1 MKNTDKHTPARLPDA
16 ELAVMQAL
24 WGIGRPA
31 ARPELDAALESRGWG
46 PTTVLNLIARLE
58 GKGFLSREKQG
69 KGYLYT
75 ARISREQ
82 YLEAESA
89 HVLQRAFEG
98 SAKQFIAALYAGQTL
113 SQQDLSELEAY
124 LHQLQKGG

>member
-1 MKNTDKHTPARLPDA
+1 MNTHSRRGPARLPDA

-24 WGIGRPA
+24 WAIGRPA
-31 ARPELDAALESRGWG
+31 ARPELDAALESRRWG

-58 GKGFLSREKQG
+58 GKGFVSRQKQG

-75 ARISREQ
+75 ALVSQAE

-89 HVLQRAFEG
+89 HVLQRAFGG
-98 SAKQFIAALYAGQTL
+98 SAKQFIAALYAGQAL
-113 SQQDLSELEAY
+113 SGQDIDELERY
-124 LHQLQKGG
+124 LHELQKGE